1 MKTFIRSVK
10 EINNSNI
17 IMYTTEDGLTK
28 IEVTFDGDTVWL
40 SLDQMAKLFQ
50 RDKSTISRHIKNIF
64 NEGELQQNA
73 VVANFAT
80 TASDGKTYN
89 VTYYN
94 LDVIISVG
102 YRVKSQR
109 GIIFR
114 QWANKVLKQYLVQGY
129 AVNEKRL
136 KALNKT
142 VQIQSEIIAGIA
154 GIEADDVLRVVNEYS
169 KALELLNKYDHQC
182 ITAPEGSKCTYWLKY
197 DECMQFI
204 KNMEFSASSE
214 IFGLEK
220 DPGKLESILSAIY
233 QTAFGQDVYQTLEEK
248 AANLLYFVVKDHPF
262 NDGCKRIAAALFL
275 YFLDKN
281 GALFNKDGRKVI
293 SNSALVA
300 ITLMVAESKPEEK
313 ALMINLILN
322 FLHW

>member
-1 MKTFIRSVK
+1 MNNNIVVFKDN
-10 EINNSNI
+10 EIELNVNLS
-17 IMYTTEDGLTK
+17 TE
-28 IEVTFDGDTVWL
+28 ENTVWL
-40 SLDQMAKLFQ
+40 SANQMAVLF
-50 RDKSTISRHIKNIF
+50 DKDEKTIRKHINNVFKD
-64 NEGELQQNA
+64 NELDENNNTQKMR
-73 VVANFAT
+73 VVGVKQLVSFYT
-80 TASDGKTYN
+80 
-89 VTYYN
+89 

-114 QWANKVLKQYLVQGY
+114 QWANKVLKQYLLQGY

-154 GIEADDVLRVVNEYS
+154 GIEADEVLRVVNEYS
-169 KALELLNKYDHQC
+169 KALELLDNYDHQC

-197 DECMQFI
+197 DECMQLI

-220 DPGKLESILSAIY
+220 EPGKLDSILSAIY
-233 QTAFGQDVYQTLEEK
+233 QTAFGQEVYPTLEEK

-275 YFLDKN
+275 YFLDRN
-281 GALFNKDGRKVI
+281 NALFNKDGKKII

-300 ITLMVAESKPEEK
+300 ITLMLAESKPEEK
-313 ALMINLILN
+313 PLMINLILN

>member
-1 MKTFIRSVK
+1 MNN
-10 EINNSNI
+10 EIVVFKDNEIELNVNLS
-17 IMYTTEDGLTK
+17 TE
-28 IEVTFDGDTVWL
+28 ENTVWL
-40 SLDQMAKLFQ
+40 NVNQMALLFDKDEKTIRKHINNVF
-50 RDKSTISRHIKNIF
+50 RDK
-64 NEGELQQNA
+64 ELDENNNTQKMR
-73 VVANFAT
+73 VVGVKQLVSFYT
-80 TASDGKTYN
+80 
-89 VTYYN
+89 

-102 YRVKSQR
+102 YRVKSRR

-129 AVNEKRL
+129 VVNEKRL

-154 GIEADDVLRVVNEYS
+154 GIEADEVLKVVNEYS
-169 KALELLNKYDHQC
+169 KALELLDKYDHQC
-182 ITAPEGSKCTYWLKY
+182 ITAPEGSKCIYWLKY
-197 DECMQFI
+197 DECMQLI
-204 KNMEFSASSE
+204 KNMEFSASSG

-220 DPGKLESILSAIY
+220 EPGKLESILSAIY
-233 QTAFGQDVYQTLEEK
+233 QTAFGQEVYPTLEEK

-275 YFLDKN
+275 YFLDRNK
-281 GALFNKDGRKVI
+281 ALFNKDGKKII

>member
-1 MKTFIRSVK
+1 MISVNN
-10 EINNSNI
+10 EIVVFKDNEIELNVNLS
-17 IMYTTEDGLTK
+17 TE
-28 IEVTFDGDTVWL
+28 ENTVWL
-40 SLDQMAKLFQ
+40 NANQMALLFDKDEKTIRKHINNVF
-50 RDKSTISRHIKNIF
+50 RDK
-64 NEGELQQNA
+64 ELDENNNTQKMR
-73 VVANFAT
+73 VVGVKQLVSFYT
-80 TASDGKTYN
+80 
-89 VTYYN
+89 

-102 YRVKSQR
+102 YRVKSRR

-114 QWANKVLKQYLVQGY
+114 QWANRVLKHYLLQGY
-129 AVNEKRL
+129 VVNEKRL
-136 KALNKT
+136 QVLNKT

-154 GIEADDVLRVVNEYS
+154 GIEADEVLRVVNEYS
-169 KALELLNKYDHQC
+169 KALELLDKYDHQC

-197 DECMQFI
+197 DECMQLI
-204 KNMEFSASSE
+204 KNMEFSASSG

-220 DPGKLESILSAIY
+220 EPGKLESILSAIY
-233 QTAFGQDVYQTLEEK
+233 QTAFGQEVYPTLEEK

-275 YFLDKN
+275 YFLDRNK
-281 GALFNKDGRKVI
+281 ALFNKDGKKII

>member
-1 MKTFIRSVK
+1 MISVNN
-10 EINNSNI
+10 EIVVFKDNEIELNVNLS
-17 IMYTTEDGLTK
+17 TE
-28 IEVTFDGDTVWL
+28 ENTVWL
-40 SLDQMAKLFQ
+40 NANQMALLFDKDEKTIRKHINNVF
-50 RDKSTISRHIKNIF
+50 RDK
-64 NEGELQQNA
+64 ELDENNNTQKMR
-73 VVANFAT
+73 VVGVKQLVSFYT
-80 TASDGKTYN
+80 
-89 VTYYN
+89 

-102 YRVKSQR
+102 YRVKSRR

-114 QWANKVLKQYLVQGY
+114 QWANRVLKHYLLQGY
-129 AVNEKRL
+129 VVNEKRL
-136 KALNKT
+136 QVLNKT

-154 GIEADDVLRVVNEYS
+154 GIEADEVLRVVNEYS
-169 KALELLNKYDHQC
+169 KALELLDNYDHQC

-197 DECMQFI
+197 DECMQLI
-204 KNMEFSASSE
+204 KNMEFSASSG

-220 DPGKLESILSAIY
+220 EPGKLESILSAIY
-233 QTAFGQDVYQTLEEK
+233 QTAFGQEVYPTLEEK

-275 YFLDKN
+275 YFLDRNK
-281 GALFNKDGRKVI
+281 ALFNKDGKKII

-313 ALMINLILN
+313 ALMINIILN

>member
-1 MKTFIRSVK
+1 MNNEVVIFKDN
-10 EINNSNI
+10 EIELNVSLS
-17 IMYTTEDGLTK
+17 TE
-28 IEVTFDGDTVWL
+28 ENTVWL
-40 SLDQMAKLFQ
+40 SLDAMSKLFEKN
-50 RDKSTISRHIKNIF
+50 KSTISRHIKNIF

-154 GIEADDVLRVVNEYS
+154 GIEADDVLRVINEYS

>member
-1 MKTFIRSVK
+1 MNN
-10 EINNSNI
+10 EIVIFKDNELELNVSLS
-17 IMYTTEDGLTK
+17 TE
-28 IEVTFDGDTVWL
+28 ENTVWL
-40 SLDQMAKLFQ
+40 SRADMVELFQ
-50 RDKSTISRHIKNIF
+50 RDQSVITKHIRNIF
-64 NEGELQQNA
+64 KEGELDEKSN
-73 VVANFAT
+73 VHFLHIAN
-80 TASDGKTYN
+80 SDKP
-89 VTYYN
+89 VKYYN

-102 YRVKSQR
+102 YRVKSKR

-114 QWANKVLKQYLVQGY
+114 QWANKVLKQYLLQGY

-154 GIEADDVLRVVNEYS
+154 GIEADEVLKVVNEYS
-169 KALELLNKYDHQC
+169 KALELLDNYDHQC
-182 ITAPEGSKCTYWLKY
+182 ITAPEGNKCTYWLKY
-197 DECMQFI
+197 DECMQLI
-204 KNMEFSASSE
+204 KNMEFSASSG

-220 DPGKLESILSAIY
+220 EPGKLESILSAIY
-233 QTAFGQDVYQTLEEK
+233 QTAFGQEVYPTLEEK

-275 YFLDKN
+275 YFLDRNK
-281 GALFNKDGRKVI
+281 ALFNKDGKKVI

-313 ALMINLILN
+313 DLMVKLILN

>member
-1 MKTFIRSVK
+1 MNN
-10 EINNSNI
+10 EIVVFKDNEIELNVNLS
-17 IMYTTEDGLTK
+17 TE
-28 IEVTFDGDTVWL
+28 ENTVWL
-40 SLDQMAKLFQ
+40 NANQMALLFDKDEKTIRKHINNVF
-50 RDKSTISRHIKNIF
+50 RDK
-64 NEGELQQNA
+64 ELDENNNTQKMR
-73 VVANFAT
+73 VVGVKQLVSFYT
-80 TASDGKTYN
+80 
-89 VTYYN
+89 

-114 QWANKVLKQYLVQGY
+114 QWANKVLKQYLLQGY
-129 AVNEKRL
+129 VVNEKRL
-136 KALNKT
+136 QALNKT

-154 GIEADDVLRVVNEYS
+154 GIEADEVLRVVNEYS
-169 KALELLNKYDHQC
+169 KALELLDKYDHQC
-182 ITAPEGSKCTYWLKY
+182 ITAPEGNKCIYWLKY
-197 DECMQFI
+197 DECMQLI
-204 KNMEFSASSE
+204 KNMEFSASSG

-220 DPGKLESILSAIY
+220 EPGKLESILSAIY
-233 QTAFGQDVYQTLEEK
+233 QTAFGQEVYPTLEEK

-275 YFLDKN
+275 YFLDRNK
-281 GALFNKDGRKVI
+281 ALFNKDGKKII

-313 ALMINLILN
+313 DLMINLILN

>member
-1 MKTFIRSVK
+1 MNS
-10 EINNSNI
+10 EIVVFKDNEIELNVNLS
-17 IMYTTEDGLTK
+17 TE
-28 IEVTFDGDTVWL
+28 ENTVWL
-40 SLDQMAKLFQ
+40 SLDAMSKLFEKN
-50 RDKSTISRHIKNIF
+50 KSTISRHIKNIF
-64 NEGELQQNA
+64 TEGELQQNA

-102 YRVKSQR
+102 YRVKSNR

-114 QWANKVLKQYLVQGY
+114 QWANKVLKQYLLQGY

-154 GIEADDVLRVVNEYS
+154 GIEADEVLRVVNEYS
-169 KALELLNKYDHQC
+169 KALELLDKYDHQC

-197 DECMQFI
+197 DECMQLI
-204 KNMEFSASSE
+204 KNMEFNASSG

-220 DPGKLESILSAIY
+220 EPGKLESILSAIY
-233 QTAFGQDVYQTLEEK
+233 QTAFGQEVYPTLEEK

-275 YFLDKN
+275 YFLDRNK
-281 GALFNKDGRKVI
+281 ALFNKDGKKII

>member
-1 MKTFIRSVK
+1 MNNEVVIFKDN
-10 EINNSNI
+10 EIELNVSLS
-17 IMYTTEDGLTK
+17 TE
-28 IEVTFDGDTVWL
+28 ENTVWL
-40 SLDQMAKLFQ
+40 SLDAMSKLFEKN
-50 RDKSTISRHIKNIF
+50 KSTISRHIKNIF
-64 NEGELQQNA
+64 TEGELQQNA

-142 VQIQSEIIAGIA
+142 VKIQSEIIAGIA
-154 GIEADDVLRVVNEYS
+154 GIEADEVLRVVNEYS
-169 KALELLNKYDHQC
+169 KALELLDKYDHQC

-233 QTAFGQDVYQTLEEK
+233 QTAFGQDVYPTLEEK

-281 GALFNKDGRKVI
+281 GALFNKDGRKII

-313 ALMINLILN
+313 TLIINLILN